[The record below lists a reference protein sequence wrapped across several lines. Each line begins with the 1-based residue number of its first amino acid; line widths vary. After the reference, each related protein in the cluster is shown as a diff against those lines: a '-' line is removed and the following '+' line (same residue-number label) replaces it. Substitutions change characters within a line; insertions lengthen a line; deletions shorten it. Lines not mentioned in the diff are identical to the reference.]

1 MFFTVLAFITFKFC
15 AIREIS
21 INAKAHKLQIL
32 QPYTGSAGS
41 NSLGKE
47 PGAAIL
53 TSTVCDSHAEK
64 FEKPQQRASLV
75 MQLVMQ
81 LIKIIIATVM

>member
-1 MFFTVLAFITFKFC
+1 MFFTVLTFITFKLC
-15 AIREIS
+15 TIQEIS

-32 QPYTGSAGS
+32 QPYTGPAES

-47 PGAAIL
+47 SGAAIL

-75 MQLVMQ
+75 MQLT
-81 LIKIIIATVM
+81 KIIIATVM